1 SQLHIPGPS
10 PLQLTMERNEKRSPM
25 MSVPQFGGWDQHAP
39 GATDYSVMF
48 TKARANKKHQ
58 KTNLTEIGSKGL
70 ENEGDFVNAKHAQ
83 PHHHAHHHHV
93 RPHAHPHAHAHEDS
107 VVVVR
112 PFSLVSIS
120 ITKLFVLFD
129 TCTNSMT
136 LACDHGIQFLIHL
149 LIIVIMQGKKRI
161 MTYINC
167 CFCDAGT
174 EIPSSKLLIKGGTV
188 VNAHNQLIADVY
200 VEDGIIVAVNPNLRV
215 GDDVT
220 VIDATGKYV
229 MPGGIDPHTH
239 LDMDVGFTV
248 TVDDFFSGQAAALAG
263 GTTMHIDFVI
273 PLDGSLTEGFEAYE
287 KKAKKSCMDYG
298 FHMAITKWNEIVSRE
313 MELMVKEKGINS
325 FKFFMAY
332 KGDLMINDEL
342 LLEGLKKCKSLGA
355 LAMVHA
361 ENGDAVF
368 EGQKKMIELGI
379 TGPEGHALS
388 RPAVLEGEATARA
401 IRLADFVNTPLYVV
415 HVMSIDAMEEIAK
428 ARKLGQRVVGEPVA
442 SGYVMSP
449 PIRKRGHDK
458 ALQAALSTGVL
469 QLVGTDHCAY
479 NSTQKARGID
489 DFRKM
494 PNGVNGIEE
503 RMHLVW
509 DIMVDSGQISVT
521 DYVRARIF
529 NIYPRKGAILPGSD
543 ADIIILNPNSSFEIS
558 AKSHHSRLDTNV
570 YEGRRGKGKIEVT
583 IAGGRVVWE
592 NNELKVA
599 PGTGRYI
606 QMSPF
611 SYLFDGLDKKDAIY
625 LNSLQA
631 PVKRAKASS
640 T

>member
-1 SQLHIPGPS
+1 MAMGLTSQLLLSLFISTLLLLLPS
-10 PLQLTMERNEKRSPM
+10 
-25 MSVPQFGGWDQHAP
+25 
-39 GATDYSVMF
+39 
-48 TKARANKKHQ
+48 
-58 KTNLTEIGSKGL
+58 
-70 ENEGDFVNAKHAQ
+70 
-83 PHHHAHHHHV
+83 
-93 RPHAHPHAHAHEDS
+93 
-107 VVVVR
+107 
-112 PFSLVSIS
+112 SLSQS
-120 ITKLFVLFD
+120 
-129 TCTNSMT
+129 N
-136 LACDHGIQFLIHL
+136 Q
-149 LIIVIMQGKKRI
+149 
-161 MTYINC
+161 
-167 CFCDAGT
+167 FCDAGT
-174 EIPSSKLLIKGGTV
+174 SSKLLIKGGTV
-188 VNAHNQLIADVY
+188 VNAHHQQVADVY
-200 VEDGIIVAVNPNLRV
+200 VEDGIIVAINPTITVSFTLLSTTTFSFCSFLLSNFIGISQV
-215 GDDVT
+215 GDEVT
-220 VIDATGKYV
+220 VIDATGKFV

-239 LDMDVGFTV
+239 LEFEFMDTE

-273 PLDGSLTEGFEAYE
+273 PHKGSLTAGFEAYE

-298 FHMAITKWNEIVSRE
+298 FHMAITKWDETVSRE

-332 KGDLMINDEL
+332 KGALMINDEL
-342 LLEGLKKCKSLGA
+342 LLEGFKKCKSLGA

-361 ENGDAVF
+361 ENGDAVY
-368 EGQKKMIELGI
+368 EGQEKMIELGI

-428 ARKLGQRVVGEPVA
+428 ARKSGQRVIGEPVA
-442 SGYVMSP
+442 SGLALDESWLWHPDFETAAKYVMSP

-469 QLVGTDHCAY
+469 QLVGTDHCAF
-479 NSTQKARGID
+479 NSTQKALGID
-489 DFRKM
+489 DFRKI

-509 DIMVDSGQISVT
+509 DIMVESGQISVT
-521 DYVRARIF
+521 DYVRLTSTECARIF

-543 ADIIILNPNSSFEIS
+543 ADIIILNPNSTFEIT
-558 AKSHHSRLDTNV
+558 AKSHHSKLDTNV
-570 YEGRRGKGKIEVT
+570 YEGRSGKGKIEVT

-606 QMSPF
+606 KMPPF
-611 SYLFDGLDKKDAIY
+611 SYLFNGIDKKDAFY

-631 PVKRAKASS
+631 PVKRAKSN

>member
-1 SQLHIPGPS
+1 MRRQSMRFITSQFLHI
-10 PLQLTMERNEKRSPM
+10 
-25 MSVPQFGGWDQHAP
+25 
-39 GATDYSVMF
+39 
-48 TKARANKKHQ
+48 
-58 KTNLTEIGSKGL
+58 
-70 ENEGDFVNAKHAQ
+70 
-83 PHHHAHHHHV
+83 
-93 RPHAHPHAHAHEDS
+93 
-107 VVVVR
+107 
-112 PFSLVSIS
+112 FSLTFFTV
-120 ITKLFVLFD
+120 ITSSLSQS
-129 TCTNSMT
+129 N
-136 LACDHGIQFLIHL
+136 Q
-149 LIIVIMQGKKRI
+149 
-161 MTYINC
+161 
-167 CFCDAGT
+167 FCDAGT
-174 EIPSSKLLIKGGTV
+174 EFPSSKLLVKGGTV
-188 VNAHNQLIADVY
+188 VNAHHQQIADVY
-200 VEDGIIVAVNPNLRV
+200 VEDGVIVAVNPNIRV

-220 VIDATGKYV
+220 VIDALGKYV

-239 LDMDVGFTV
+239 LEFDVGFTA

-273 PLDGSLTEGFEAYE
+273 PLNGSLIAGFEDYE

-298 FHMAITKWNEIVSRE
+298 FHMVITKWDETVSRE

-332 KGDLMINDEL
+332 KGILMINDEL
-342 LLEGLKKCKSLGA
+342 LLEGFKKCKSLGA

-361 ENGDAVF
+361 ENGDAVY
-368 EGQKKMIELGI
+368 EGQEKMIELGI

-388 RPAVLEGEATARA
+388 RPPVVEGEATSRA

-428 ARKLGQRVVGEPVA
+428 ARKSGQKVIGEPIA
-442 SGYVMSP
+442 SGLALDESWLWHPDFEIAAKYVMSP
-449 PIRKRGHDK
+449 PIRKRGHDR

-469 QLVGTDHCAY
+469 QLVGTDHCAF

-489 DFRKM
+489 DFRKI

-509 DIMVDSGQISVT
+509 DIMVESGQITPS
-521 DYVRARIF
+521 DYVRLTSTECARIF
-529 NIYPRKGAILPGSD
+529 NIYPKKGAILPGSD

-592 NNELKVA
+592 NDKLKVS

-606 QMSPF
+606 QMPPF

-631 PVKRAKASS
+631 PVKRAKTSS
-640 T
+640 